1 MILKTFAQKTKMKK
15 LLKNIRITLKVSGI
29 KQDFTAYIF
38 SIILKFC
45 TFGLKSK
52 TMTEFTEK
60 YINPF
65 TDYGFKK
72 LFGEEPNKD
81 LLLDFLNELLKE
93 EQGKIVDLTYLKSEH
108 LGTTEIDR
116 KAIFDLYCENEKGEK
131 FIVEL
136 QKSKQ
141 NFFKD
146 RTVYYSTF
154 PIREQAKRADW
165 NYELKAV
172 YTIAILDFVFN
183 DDKNDPNK
191 FRYDIKLTDQE
202 TKKVFYDK
210 LTFIYLEMPKF
221 NKTIDQLE
229 TRFDKWL
236 YIIRNLNRL
245 DKVPGK
251 LKERIFEKTFE
262 VAEIAKFT
270 PDQVRSYEDSLK
282 YYRDLKNSLDT
293 AKEEGLEKGLEK
305 VALRALNLR
314 KSISE
319 IIELTG
325 LTKEQIEKL
334 R

>member
-1 MILKTFAQKTKMKK
+1 M
-15 LLKNIRITLKVSGI
+15 V
-29 KQDFTAYIF
+29 
-38 SIILKFC
+38 
-45 TFGLKSK
+45 
-52 TMTEFTEK
+52 EFVEK

-72 LFGEEPNKD
+72 LFGEELNKD

-93 EQGKIVDLTYLKSEH
+93 EQGQIVELTYLKSEH
-108 LGTTEIDR
+108 LGTTELDR

-183 DDKNDPNK
+183 EDKNDPDK
-191 FRYDIKLTDQE
+191 FRYDIKLTDVE

-221 NKTIDQLE
+221 NKTVDQLE

-236 YIIRNLNRL
+236 YVIRNLNRIQRVPEKL
-245 DKVPGK
+245 QEQIFDK
-251 LKERIFEKTFE
+251 LFEA
-262 VAEIAKFT
+262 AEIAKFT
-270 PDQVRSYEDSLK
+270 PEQVRSYEDSLK

-293 AKEEGLEKGLEK
+293 AKEEGREEGLVEGLEKGIEK
-305 VALRALNLR
+305 GREEIARAMLNANE
-314 KSISE
+314 SIE
-319 IIELTG
+319 KIMQYTG
-325 LTKEQIEKL
+325 LTREQVL
-334 R
+334 HLQ

>member
-1 MILKTFAQKTKMKK
+1 
-15 LLKNIRITLKVSGI
+15 
-29 KQDFTAYIF
+29 
-38 SIILKFC
+38 
-45 TFGLKSK
+45 
-52 TMTEFTEK
+52 MTEFAEK

-93 EQGKIVDLTYLKSEH
+93 EQGQITDLTYLKTEQ
-108 LGTTEIDR
+108 LGTSDIDR

-165 NYELKAV
+165 DYELKAV
-172 YTIAILDFVFN
+172 YTIAILDFVF
-183 DDKNDPNK
+183 DADKNEPEK
-191 FRYDIKLTDQE
+191 FRYDVKLSDIE

-221 NKTIDQLE
+221 NKTVDELK

-236 YIIRNLNRL
+236 FVLRNLNKLER
-245 DKVPGK
+245 VPDK
-251 LKERIFEKTFE
+251 LKEQIFEKLFE
-262 VAEIAKFT
+262 TAEIAKFT
-270 PDQVRSYEDSLK
+270 PEQVRSYEDSLK
-282 YYRDLKNSLDT
+282 YYRDMKNSLDT
-293 AKEEGLEKGLEK
+293 ASDE
-305 VALRALNLR
+305 RALDIAKNMI
-314 KSISE
+314 KKGFSTEE

-325 LTKEQIEKL
+325 LTNQQIERLK
-334 R
+334 